1 MLGKTESKY
10 GWLIIALGGLTYI
23 AMGLSHMC
31 MPVLFNEISRDLNL
45 SIAQLGVIWGTVGL
59 GSMLMSPFGGL
70 LGDKYGTKHVIF
82 VACILLG
89 IIGALRSFAS
99 GFSGLF
105 LTTLLF
111 GFAHTTI
118 ALNMHKCTGVWF
130 TGKKVVIANGILCTA
145 MGAGLMISAM
155 ISDTIMSP
163 LLGGWNNVLLLYGA
177 ISIVIGLIWSV
188 TRPNP
193 VHQANNEN
201 PSAPLFR
208 ESLLKVFHSR
218 ELWYKTLMN
227 MLFFGTVTAFC
238 GYLPVY
244 LKGIGW
250 APAMADNALALLNG
264 ASVLGA
270 IPLAII
276 AGKTRSKKK
285 VIGIIFALD
294 LLCLSVF
301 PFIKGFMI
309 WIDVGLFGLIIDG
322 YVAVLTTTVIETNGI
337 GARYAGTAIG
347 MVFTFGNLGIFMIS
361 SLGNSLAEMNM
372 HYSFILWAV
381 FISMALGILPFAEKR
396 KLRGKMLGSPA
407 IEG

>member
-1 MLGKTESKY
+1 
-10 GWLIIALGGLTYI
+10 
-23 AMGLSHMC
+23 
-31 MPVLFNEISRDLNL
+31 MPVLFNEISRDLGL
-45 SIAQLGVIWGTVGL
+45 SIAELGVIWGTVGL

-70 LGDKYGTKHVIF
+70 LGDKYGTKHVILF
-82 VACILLG
+82 ACILLG
-89 IIGALRSFAS
+89 IIGALRSSAS

-130 TGKKVVIANGILCTA
+130 TGKKIVIANGILCTA

-163 LLGGWNNVLLLYGA
+163 LLGGWKNVLILYGT
-177 ISIVIGLIWSV
+177 ISIAIGLIWSI

-193 VHQANNEN
+193 IHHANDKNA
-201 PSAPLFR
+201 SAPLFG
-208 ESLLKVFHSR
+208 ESLLKVFHAK

-276 AGKTRSKKK
+276 AGKTKSKKK

-294 LLCLSVF
+294 LLCLSIF
-301 PFIKGFMI
+301 PFISGFMI
-309 WIDVGLFGLIIDG
+309 WVDVCLFGLIIDG
-322 YVAVLTTTVIETNGI
+322 YVAVLTTIVIETKGI

-347 MVFTFGNLGIFMIS
+347 MVFTFGNLGIFIIS
-361 SLGNSLAEMNM
+361 SLGNSLAEINM
-372 HYSFILWAV
+372 RYSFILWAV
-381 FISMALGILPFAEKR
+381 FISVALGILPLAEKR
-396 KLRGKMLGSPA
+396 NRRNIVVESRV
-407 IEG
+407 E